1 MNKQAFIKHSLF
13 CLCIA
18 LGLGACSRSNW
29 KLVWQDDF
37 NAKGIDYTVW
47 SHTDRGN
54 ADWANTQSKDP
65 RCYEMRGG
73 CLVLKGI
80 VNDDLEADT
89 AHYLTG
95 GIWTKGKH
103 AFDCGRIEVRARLQG
118 AKGAWPAIWLLPFDT
133 ENNHWPNGGE
143 IDIMERLNHDPIA

>member
-1 MNKQAFIKHSLF
+1 MSNSKHSSTIITL
-13 CLCIA
+13 LCITSM
-18 LGLGACSRSNW
+18 LCACSRSNW

-37 NAKGIDYTVW
+37 NGSGIDYTVW

-89 AHYLTG
+89 
-95 GIWTKGKH
+95 
-103 AFDCGRIEVRARLQG
+103 C
-118 AKGAWPAIWLLPFDT
+118 LLYTSPSPRD
-133 ENNHWPNGGE
+133 
-143 IDIMERLNHDPIA
+143 